1 MPATAVNANTERKAT
16 SAAPAWTA
24 QPTPSPSAREGN
36 KVHTCSSADTQTQQ
50 KQLSKYS
57 EARKS
62 LIAFH
67 LLSESAPCTAQ
78 TLAGALTLMAATY
91 KMPENVAKAL
101 NHVVEALL
109 HTERLRPSEKSTE
122 SLPELF
128 KDLQSNLCTE
138 MDSKLAALEKKL
150 MLPPAQE
157 QLESA
162 AKEITQAAK
171 SLKASIND
179 IGTSIAQVTDTST
192 QLASTATSY
201 KDALTKSSEQ
211 PCQCGQ
217 ASSMQADPKILRDVD
232 RKARQIL
239 IDTLDPKIQGA
250 SQAEIKEKVSNVIKA
265 ITNPP
270 LPKDTT
276 ILEIS
281 KLHKAGFTILFKEIE
296 VINWL
301 QDTKVEQ
308 EFVIGISPDASI
320 TKCIYSILIPRIPLT
335 FSPSN
340 DDHLREI
347 EECNELPLGV
357 IAKARWIKPEYRR
370 TPKQRA
376 AHAIFAIL
384 MPNKSN
390 RDYVTMPF
398 SPPRHCKQKCS

>member
-1 MPATAVNANTERKAT
+1 M
-16 SAAPAWTA
+16 SAAPAQTT
-24 QPTPSPSAREGN
+24 QPTPSPSAGEGN
-36 KVHTCSSADTQTQQ
+36 KVRTHSLADTQTQQ
-50 KQLSKYS
+50 KQPSKYS
-57 EARKS
+57 KVRKS

-91 KMPENVAKAL
+91 KMPKNVAKAL
-101 NHVVEALL
+101 NHVMEALL
-109 HTERLRPSEKSTE
+109 HTEWPRPSEKSTE
-122 SLPELF
+122 SLLELF
-128 KDLQSNLCTE
+128 KDLQSNLCTK

-157 QLESA
+157 QLEST
-162 AKEITQAAK
+162 AKEIGQAAK

-179 IGTSIAQVTDTST
+179 IGTSIAQVMDTST

-201 KDALTKSSEQ
+201 KDALTKSSKQ
-211 PCQCGQ
+211 PHQCGQ

-232 RKARQIL
+232 RKACQIL

-250 SQAEIKEKVSNVIKA
+250 SQAEIKEKVSNAIKA

-281 KLHKAGFTILFKEIE
+281 KLRKAGFMILFKEIE

-320 TKCIYSILIPRIPLT
+320 MKHIYSILVPHIPLT

-357 IAKARWIKPEYRR
+357 IAKVLR
-370 TPKQRA
+370 
-376 AHAIFAIL
+376 FAKRGPTWTRIMWMQPL
-384 MPNKSN
+384 M
-390 RDYVTMPF
+390 T
-398 SPPRHCKQKCS
+398 QL